1 MAISVNPVSQ
11 VQYTHNAPVKS
22 PEKKDSGKKSISS
35 KVVLST
41 LAAAGLATLAAVCLK
56 SKNKKKPDI
65 KKLTDKVIKVK
76 DMTLEEKE
84 KFIKT
89 ILKWMSAYLSEIGVL
104 LVVSQISVL
113 LIWLLIQLLI

>member
-1 MAISVNPVSQ
+1 MTISVNPVSQ

-41 LAAAGLATLAAVCLK
+41 LAAAGLVTLAAVCLK

-76 DMTLEEKE
+76 DMTPEEKE
-84 KFIKT
+84 KFIKELQAKT
-89 ILKWMSAYLSEIGVL
+89 DNPNTKEEIRK
-104 LVVSQISVL
+104 LVESGQWDNL
-113 LIWLLIQLLI
+113 G